1 MNIRIT
7 DGTVVFEKGSI
18 GREVTRRAFLDSAI
32 GIGAEV
38 LVDNEPYVTYR
49 FCPEHGIAASASFMG
64 DRLSDVTWLFEFPN
78 EKDRE
83 WTQELELERKKKHDD
98 WLLSEL
104 GMPPYGYAWGQ
115 ITSSFDSKGCVS
127 DIILHYGN

>member
-1 MNIRIT
+1 
-7 DGTVVFEKGSI
+7 
-18 GREVTRRAFLDSAI
+18 
-32 GIGAEV
+32 
-38 LVDNEPYVTYR
+38 
-49 FCPEHGIAASASFMG
+49 MG